1 MNIFD
6 TKFISIINE
15 TVLNEAEERPEL
27 EDVTEQE
34 YNSELVT
41 KEQLENLKN
50 KLQEIL
56 EKNRSNMST
65 VKKYAKLKSDNEA
78 WQSYGFYTGQNSII
92 KMIFKELGV

>member
-50 KLQEIL
+50 KLQVIL

>member
-34 YNSELVT
+34 YNTEIENA
-41 KEQLENLKN
+41 KFEEQLAPKINDPFAAIKSHEPP
-50 KLQEIL
+50 KL
-56 EKNRSNMST
+56 
-65 VKKYAKLKSDNEA
+65 
-78 WQSYGFYTGQNSII
+78 G
-92 KMIFKELGV
+92 